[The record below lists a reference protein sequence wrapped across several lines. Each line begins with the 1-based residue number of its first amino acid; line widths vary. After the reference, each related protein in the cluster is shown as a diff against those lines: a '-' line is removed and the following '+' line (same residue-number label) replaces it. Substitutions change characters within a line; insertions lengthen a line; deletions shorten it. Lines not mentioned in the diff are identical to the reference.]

1 MNPQIDV
8 LLEDDNQANVQLTL
22 RAIAPKLPPNRVNVA
37 RDAEEAVDGILRSA
51 SDSSSITAEIDF
63 VGFELPKI
71 SGFDVLLRL
80 KNDLRAKVIPVVV
93 LSSSKQEK
101 DVLKSYD
108 LGANSYLQK
117 PVDFDEFRD
126 VIRRVARYWLQL
138 NQAPFLQQ

>member
-1 MNPQIDV
+1 MNPQIAV

-93 LSSSKQEK
+93 LEF
-101 DVLKSYD
+101 LKTRERCS
-108 LGANSYLQK
+108 
-117 PVDFDEFRD
+117 
-126 VIRRVARYWLQL
+126 
-138 NQAPFLQQ
+138 